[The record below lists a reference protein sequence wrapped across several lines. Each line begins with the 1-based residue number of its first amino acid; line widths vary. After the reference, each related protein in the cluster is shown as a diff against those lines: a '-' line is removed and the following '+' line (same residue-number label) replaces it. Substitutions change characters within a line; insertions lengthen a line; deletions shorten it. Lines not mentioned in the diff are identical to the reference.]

1 MEYLLKYLELVL
13 TDQMNEENFERIK
26 RQLTDRVMVVVRN
39 RPE

>member
-39 RPE
+39 RP